1 MCAESGTSPLRMP
14 QFIEAWDVDTI
25 QDCNSSEW
33 RFGPTPLHPKLS
45 HGSHNPQSC
54 VVHLA
59 PSFVSLVVSPPQK
72 KKLLP
77 HGLEGGHAPWEPDGV
92 YLQLVFRFGDT
103 KKEFGP
109 GLGLEGQKTKIPPE
123 SKGHSLY
130 MCVCTDV
137 SAHVHP
143 FLPPLALVHIP
154 GKIDCLPRII
164 CPRHPT
170 ADPPVSLHLALW
182 TPPQDPANHPIL
194 SEHPWHPLPLTLHT
208 SLLPPLPPCRPPP
221 LFGKTRKWE
230 TLCADSKMSRKSW
243 VEAEI
248 YVTGCILQTL
258 SFENCPSNPHS
269 CP

>member
-1 MCAESGTSPLRMP
+1 MLTQYRTVIQASEDLGPHHSTPSSHMDPIIPKAVSSISLPL
-14 QFIEAWDVDTI
+14 
-25 QDCNSSEW
+25 
-33 RFGPTPLHPKLS
+33 
-45 HGSHNPQSC
+45 SC
-54 VVHLA
+54 
-59 PSFVSLVVSPPQK
+59 PSLSPPPK

-109 GLGLEGQKTKIPPE
+109 GLGLEGQKTKIPLE
-123 SKGHSLY
+123 STGHSLY

-182 TPPQDPANHPIL
+182 TPPPRSRKPPHPVWAPVTPSAPHSSHFSL
-194 SEHPWHPLPLTLHT
+194 TPTPSLPSPT
-208 SLLPPLPPCRPPP
+208 
-221 LFGKTRKWE
+221 FIWE
-230 TLCADSKMSRKSW
+230 DEEVGNTLCRFQN
-243 VEAEI
+243 
-248 YVTGCILQTL
+248 VT
-258 SFENCPSNPHS
+258 
-269 CP
+269 